1 MKNIDFLMTTPLWKG
16 LKEEEIEAILPCL
29 RSEEKF
35 IKKGE
40 FVYRMGDP
48 ISSLGVLLQGKLS
61 IEHDDLRGNKTIL
74 SMITPGNIFAETY
87 ACVPGEPL
95 MVNIVAIEDSRILC
109 LNMLHL
115 LTTCERSCP
124 HHNKLIRNLLAILAQ
139 KNLHLS
145 RRSFHTA
152 AKTIRARL
160 LSYLSYEASRQ
171 GSLSFDIPFNR
182 QQLADYLN
190 LDRSALSNELSK
202 MQKEQI
208 IICHRNHFLL
218 HTDSFDEMDF

>member
-1 MKNIDFLMTTPLWKG
+1 
-16 LKEEEIEAILPCL
+16 
-29 RSEEKF
+29 
-35 IKKGE
+35 
-40 FVYRMGDP
+40 
-48 ISSLGVLLQGKLS
+48 
-61 IEHDDLRGNKTIL
+61 
-74 SMITPGNIFAETY
+74 MITPGNIFAETY
-87 ACVPGEPL
+87 ACIPGEPL

>member
-61 IEHDDLRGNKTIL
+61 IEHDDLWGNKTIL

-87 ACVPGEPL
+87 ACIPGEPL
-95 MVNIVAIEDSRILC
+95 MVNIVA
-109 LNMLHL
+109 
-115 LTTCERSCP
+115 CERSCP

>member
-1 MKNIDFLMTTPLWKG
+1 
-16 LKEEEIEAILPCL
+16 
-29 RSEEKF
+29 
-35 IKKGE
+35 
-40 FVYRMGDP
+40 MGDP

-61 IEHDDLRGNKTIL
+61 IEHDDLWGNKTIL

-208 IICHRNHFLL
+208 IICHRNHFL
-218 HTDSFDEMDF
+218 SFCCIRILLTKWIFKCFDLLLQYHVKQSGSFHAIDF